1 MDLTFSKLASGSLR
15 GGGLGR
21 IFLKPLCSALVEGYH
36 FRDFVLAF
44 LSIFVWSEICISSLE
59 NSAHHVELEERGKP
73 AACAAILDVH
83 ARILLDR
90 RGYLSSMRP

>member
-15 GGGLGR
+15 RGGLWR
-21 IFLKPLCSALVEGYH
+21 IFLKPLGSAFVEGYH

-44 LSIFVWSEICISSLE
+44 LCIFVWSKIGISSLKT
-59 NSAHHVELEERGKP
+59 STHQVELGERGKS
-73 AACAAILDVH
+73 AACVAILDVH
-83 ARILLDR
+83 ARILLER

>member
-1 MDLTFSKLASGSLR
+1 MDLTFSKLASGSFR

-44 LSIFVWSEICISSLE
+44 LSIFVWSKIGISSLE
-59 NSAHHVELEERGKP
+59 TTAHHVELGERGKP
-73 AACAAILDVH
+73 APCVAILDIY

-90 RGYLSSMRP
+90 REYFSSMHP